1 MANKNRNRGSYASN
15 ENWENPGY
23 NRERDYSQGG
33 YGQDYGDLDYGREDY
48 NRNYGYGRMDR
59 NVNYQR
65 DFDDYGSSRDRR
77 FQRGFGNTESGNLG
91 QQGYGNYGSYQ
102 GSQYSGDF
110 DRKRRMDLS
119 EDNEN
124 YGSSFNASGDPY
136 YGRNRYWRDDEV
148 SYGKNDRQRKKYRDE
163 NIYGGDTRNYG
174 NASQGGYDR
183 GWWDR
188 TRDEVSSWFGD
199 EDAERRR
206 RLDKGEFKGV
216 GPKGYKRSDERIR
229 EDVSDRL
236 SDDDMLNASN
246 IEIVVNNCD
255 VTLTGTVD
263 SRWAKRRAEDLAER
277 ISGVDNVSNQL
288 RVENTGFERGVD
300 LSGTERRRNKTD

>member
-1 MANKNRNRGSYASN
+1 MANKNRNRGSSASN

-33 YGQDYGDLDYGREDY
+33 FGQDYGDVDYGREDY
-48 NRNYGYGRMDR
+48 NRNYGSMSR
-59 NVNYQR
+59 NVNYER
-65 DFDDYGSSRDRR
+65 DFDDYGSGRDRR
-77 FQRGFGNTESGNLG
+77 FQRGLRNTEG
-91 QQGYGNYGSYQ
+91 QQGYGNYGNYQ

-119 EDNEN
+119 DDYES
-124 YGSSFNASGDPY
+124 YGSSFNASDPY

-148 SYGKNDRQRKKYRDE
+148 SYGKSDRQRKKIRDE

-206 RLDKGEFKGV
+206 RIDKGEFKGV

-246 IEIVVNNCD
+246 IEVVVNNCD

-288 RVENTGFERGVD
+288 RVENTGIDRGVD
-300 LSGTERRRNKTD
+300 LPGTERRRNKSE

>member
-33 YGQDYGDLDYGREDY
+33 YGQDYGDVDYGREDY
-48 NRNYGYGRMDR
+48 NRNYGYGSMGR
-59 NVNYQR
+59 NVNYER
-65 DFDDYGSSRDRR
+65 DFDDYGSGRDRR
-77 FQRGFGNTESGNLG
+77 FQRGNSG
-91 QQGYGNYGSYQ
+91 QQGYDNYGSYQ

-119 EDNEN
+119 EDYEN
-124 YGSSFNASGDPY
+124 YGSRF
-136 YGRNRYWRDDEV
+136 
-148 SYGKNDRQRKKYRDE
+148 NDRQRKNRDE

-174 NASQGGYDR
+174 NASQGGFDR

-199 EDAERRR
+199 DDAERRR
-206 RLDKGEFKGV
+206 RMDKGEFKGV
-216 GPKGYKRSDERIR
+216 GPKGYRRSDERIR
-229 EDVSDRL
+229 EDISDRL

-246 IEIVVNNCD
+246 IEVIVNNCD

-263 SRWAKRRAEDLAER
+263 NRWAKRRAEDLAER

-288 RVENTGFERGVD
+288 RVANTVMERGVE
-300 LSGTERRRNKTD
+300 LSGSERRKSKNE

>member
-65 DFDDYGSSRDRR
+65 DFDDYGSTRDRR
-77 FQRGFGNTESGNLG
+77 FRNMESGNPG
-91 QQGYGNYGSYQ
+91 QRGYGNYGSYQ

-110 DRKRRMDLS
+110 DRKRRMNLS
-119 EDNEN
+119 EDYEN

-136 YGRNRYWRDDEV
+136 YGRNRYWHDDEV
-148 SYGKNDRQRKKYRDE
+148 SYGKNDRQRKRNRDE

-206 RLDKGEFKGV
+206 RMDKGEFKGV
-216 GPKGYKRSDERIR
+216 GPKGYRRSDDRIR

-236 SDDDMLNASN
+236 SDDDMLNAGN
-246 IEIVVNNCD
+246 IEVVVNNCD

-263 SRWAKRRAEDLAER
+263 SRWAKRRAEDLAES

-288 RVENTGFERGVD
+288 RVENTGFERGVEI
-300 LSGTERRRNKTD
+300 SGSERRRNK